1 MKCCD
6 LSPAF
11 YSISSYKY
19 FFHEDSKARSDAVK
33 SQYVYRCLYFTEGE
47 VSVRLD
53 GDSFAIKAGDLLF
66 LVPGEEYSFS
76 VTQDYSLI
84 DLYFD
89 LEEQSR
95 ESGKGVTSC
104 VFKEEFDP
112 ALCSKRPVLSD
123 GEALLHNRVFRN
135 IKEAHVFSELL
146 TASRDG
152 VYFDLFAKICIS
164 QILYNIL
171 TSEEKRKNS
180 KAEKILSYINQ
191 NATEDLSAEILEK
204 KFGYHR
210 NHINRLLKQETGRT
224 LSECIRKSKIEH
236 AKSLIAEERLSQSQV
251 AEELGY
257 YDYSHFYK
265 AFVKETG
272 VLPTDNF

>member
-6 LSPAF
+6 LSPSF

-19 FFHEDSKARSDAVK
+19 FFHEENKAKNDAVK
-33 SQYVYRCLYFTEGE
+33 SQYVYRCLYFTDGE
-47 VSVRLD
+47 VAVRL
-53 GDSFAIKAGDLLF
+53 GSDSSVLHAGDLLF

-76 VTQDYSLI
+76 VTEDYSLI

-89 LEEQSR
+89 LEGQSR

-104 VFKEEFDP
+104 IFKDEFDP
-112 ALCSKRPVLSD
+112 ALCSKSPVLSD

-135 IKEAHVFSELL
+135 IDEAHVFSELL
-146 TASRDG
+146 ATSKDG
-152 VYFDLFAKICIS
+152 VYFDLFSKICIS
-164 QILYNIL
+164 QILYSLL

-180 KAEKILSYINQ
+180 KAEKILHYINQ
-191 NATEDLSAEILEK
+191 NATEDLSAEFLER

-210 NHINRLLKQETGRT
+210 NHINRLLKQETGHT

-236 AKSLIAEERLSQSQV
+236 AKSLIAEARLTQSQV
-251 AEELGY
+251 AQELGY

-272 VLPTDNF
+272 VSPTDNF